1 MMIDKPIQIAVDGYS
16 SCGKSTLARELARE
30 LGFVYIDSGA
40 MYRAVT
46 LYAIRNNVFEN
57 EKLNKSLLIGL
68 LKEIS
73 IHFELD
79 NNNNPITYLNN
90 ENIEDEIR
98 QIEVSSKVSI
108 ISAIPEVRKRLVLL
122 QREMSKNRS
131 VVMDGRDIGTVV
143 FPEARIK
150 FFITAN
156 IDIRAKRRYD
166 ELIEKKSKA
175 DYSIVKMN
183 LEERDMLDQT
193 RAISPLKKAED
204 AILIDNSKLDRKEQ
218 LDIAMSFVNKIL
230 HES

>member
-1 MMIDKPIQIAVDGYS
+1 MMIDKLIQIAVDGYS

-30 LGFVYIDSGA
+30 LGFMYIDSGA

-57 EKLNKSLLIGL
+57 NKFNKSLLIGL

-122 QREMSKNRS
+122 QREMSKNIS

-143 FPEARIK
+143 FPKARIK
-150 FFITAN
+150 FFITAD

-175 DYSIVKMN
+175 NYSVVKIN

-193 RAISPLKKAED
+193 RAVSPLKKAED
-204 AILIDNSKLDRKEQ
+204 AILIDNSELDRKEQ

-230 HES
+230 NES